1 MDRPLRIRGAQRAC
15 RFTALALVAL
25 ASGCATLPPLDARRE
40 THAIAATDQTRLGHA
55 VGEAVRQHPR
65 LSGIHALTTPTDA
78 FAARVILASAAEKSL
93 DVQYYIWR
101 ADQTGL
107 LLFEAVWRAA
117 DRGVRVRLLLD
128 DANTGG
134 LDAILAALATH
145 PNIEVRLYNPLVPR
159 SARAL
164 NFVTDFERAN
174 RRMHNKSFTADNAVT
189 IVGGRN
195 VGNEYFA
202 AGEGVAFTDL
212 DVMAVGAAV
221 REVSSAF
228 DLYWNSASSYP
239 ATSLL
244 APAGA
249 DARATLEAKFAA
261 VHAEPESAEY
271 LGVLGRTALVQQL
284 IKHALPLDWAPA
296 RVVRDDPAKTLDK
309 KGDVGVLLLSDLLP
323 AVGAPRTSFDLVS
336 PYFVPADAGT
346 AALVRAA
353 QRGVNVRVLTNSLA
367 ATDVPPV
374 HAGYAKRR
382 CDLLRA
388 GVRLYELAP
397 AAAKR
402 DSDERTLGSG
412 SSSTQLHAKT
422 FALDGERIFVGSF
435 NFDPRSARL
444 NTEMGLV
451 IDSPPLAER
460 LSRAFDE
467 QVPNVAYEVRLA
479 ADGHCA
485 EWIQRTGGREV
496 HYDADP
502 GTSAAR
508 RAWIDFLSILP
519 IERLL

>member
-1 MDRPLRIRGAQRAC
+1 
-15 RFTALALVAL
+15 
-25 ASGCATLPPLDARRE
+25 
-40 THAIAATDQTRLGHA
+40 
-55 VGEAVRQHPR
+55 
-65 LSGIHALTTPTDA
+65 
-78 FAARVILASAAEKSL
+78 
-93 DVQYYIWR
+93 
-101 ADQTGL
+101 
-107 LLFEAVWRAA
+107 
-117 DRGVRVRLLLD
+117 
-128 DANTGG
+128 
-134 LDAILAALATH
+134 
-145 PNIEVRLYNPLVPR
+145 
-159 SARAL
+159 
-164 NFVTDFERAN
+164 
-174 RRMHNKSFTADNAVT
+174 
-189 IVGGRN
+189 
-195 VGNEYFA
+195 
-202 AGEGVAFTDL
+202 
-212 DVMAVGAAV
+212 
-221 REVSSAF
+221 
-228 DLYWNSASSYP
+228 
-239 ATSLL
+239 
-244 APAGA
+244 
-249 DARATLEAKFAA
+249 
-261 VHAEPESAEY
+261 
-271 LGVLGRTALVQQL
+271 
-284 IKHALPLDWAPA
+284 
-296 RVVRDDPAKTLDK
+296 VRDDPAKTLDK

>member
-1 MDRPLRIRGAQRAC
+1 MDPPFCQRFAD
-15 RFTALALVAL
+15 RAYRLASIALVAL
-25 ASGCATLPPLDARRE
+25 ASGCATLPSLDARRE
-40 THAIAATDQTRLGHA
+40 THAITGTDETRLGRA
-55 VGEAVRQHPR
+55 VVEAVRQHPGQ
-65 LSGIHALTTPTDA
+65 SGIYALTKPTDA
-78 FAARVILASAAEKSL
+78 FAARAILAQAAEKSL
-93 DVQYYIWR
+93 DVQYYIWH

-117 DRGVRVRLLLD
+117 ERGVRVRMLLD

-134 LDAILAALATH
+134 LDDLIAALAAH
-145 PNIEVRLYNPLVPR
+145 PNLEVRLYNPLVPR
-159 SARAL
+159 SARVL

-174 RRMHNKSFTADNAVT
+174 RRMHNKAFIADNAVT

-195 VGNEYFA
+195 IGNEYFA

-221 REVSSAF
+221 HEVSKAF

-249 DARATLEAKFAA
+249 DARAMLEAKFAA
-261 VHAEPESAEY
+261 AHADPQSAGYLDVLTRTELVH
-271 LGVLGRTALVQQL
+271 QL
-284 IKHALPLDWAPA
+284 IAKALPLDWAA
-296 RVVRDDPAKTLDK
+296 AHLVRDDPAKTLDTS
-309 KGDVGVLLLSDLLP
+309 GTTDVLLLSELLP
-323 AVGAPRTSFDLVS
+323 AIGQPNTSFDLVS

-353 QRGVNVRVLTNSLA
+353 QRGVKVRVLTNSLA

-382 CDLLRA
+382 CELLRA

-397 AAAKR
+397 TAAKR
-402 DSDERTLGSG
+402 EDDDRTIGSG
-412 SSSTQLHAKT
+412 SSTQLHAKT
-422 FALDGERIFVGSF
+422 FALDRDRIFVGSF

-451 IDSPPLAER
+451 IDSAPLAAR

-479 ADGHCA
+479 ADGRCA
-485 EWIQRTGGREV
+485 EWIQRIDGREV
-496 HYDADP
+496 RYDADP